1 MRSSL
6 ITVFMLS
13 CSLGTAASQSMYPL
27 ERFIRA
33 TNDVFALHVTAVN
46 AGTRKQ
52 GRLQVRVYD
61 TKFRLIKA
69 RVTPRTMIL
78 PGNGSR
84 RVLVEVPF
92 EGKRRR
98 KIIVCTERQAAE
110 KRGQVTIRT
119 RVCGRFYALRLG

>member
-1 MRSSL
+1 MLNLLLTLL
-6 ITVFMLS
+6 ILV
-13 CSLGTAASQSMYPL
+13 CGLGTAASQSMYPL
-27 ERFIRA
+27 ERFIKA
-33 TNDVFALHVTAVN
+33 TSDVFALHVTAVN

-78 PGNGSR
+78 SGNGSR

-92 EGKRRR
+92 EGKKRR
-98 KIIVCTERQAAE
+98 KIIVCTEKQATE
-110 KRGQVTIRT
+110 KRGQVNIRT
-119 RVCGRFYALRLG
+119 RVCGRFYAQRLG